1 MERKTVKFSESK
13 TLTELEKD
21 DWGDSKSDSYIEQNC
36 YSLRKKKIREFDVED
51 LRIMINQD
59 IGLPYL
65 LPKALQMLEED
76 PLAEGMH
83 YKGDLLCSVLRV
95 NSEFYKS
102 NNDYK
107 VQVEALVK
115 NAIRNMKSLDEI
127 DLEVTKEALDEAVEY
142 FKR

>member
-1 MERKTVKFSESK
+1 MKWDDNK

-21 DWGDSKSDSYIEQNC
+21 NWGEPQSDSYIEKAC
-36 YSLRKKKIREFDVED
+36 YNLRNKKIREFDVED

-65 LPKALQMLEED
+65 LPKALQFLEEN

-95 NSEFYKS
+95 NPGFYQS
-102 NNDYK
+102 NDGYK
-107 VQVEALVK
+107 VKVEKIVEKAL
-115 NAIRNMKSLDEI
+115 REMKSLDEI
-127 DLEVTKEALDEAVEY
+127 DLIATREAVNEAIEY
-142 FKR
+142 FRGHT